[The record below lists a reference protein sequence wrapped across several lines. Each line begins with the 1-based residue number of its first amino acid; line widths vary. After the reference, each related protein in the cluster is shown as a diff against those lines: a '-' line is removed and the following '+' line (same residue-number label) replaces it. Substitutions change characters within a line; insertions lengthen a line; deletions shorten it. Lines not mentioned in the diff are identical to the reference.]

1 MISEGQAKQDQ
12 PLVTQVMSQGL
23 LTLTLDR
30 PERRNALSRD
40 MAEQLLAALE
50 AAASDEAVRAVLLRG
65 AGGHFCVGGDVKAM
79 VAKSA
84 QPVDVQTRARDL
96 RRRTEAVRWLR
107 EMPKPTVA
115 CVTGSAAGAGLALAL
130 ACDFRFI
137 ADSATL
143 TTAFA
148 RIGVSGDY
156 GCSYLLTQLTG
167 SARAR
172 ELMMLSP
179 RFSGEDAGRYGLATQ
194 VLPQAQ
200 IEEAA
205 RHFAAGLAAGPS
217 VALGA
222 MKANLNLALEGTM
235 AECLD
240 AEAPRHLECFKTD
253 DHKESVLAFT
263 QKRAP
268 VLFGR

>member
-1 MISEGQAKQDQ
+1 MA
-12 PLVTQVMSQGL
+12 QGL
-23 LTLTLDR
+23 LILTLDR
-30 PERRNALSRD
+30 PERRNALSRE

-50 AAASDEAVRAVLLRG
+50 SAASDSAVRAVLLRG

-79 VAKSA
+79 AARSG

-107 EMPKPTVA
+107 DMPKPTVA

-137 ADSATL
+137 ADNATL

-156 GCSYLLTQLTG
+156 GCSYLLTQLAGT
-167 SARAR
+167 ARAR

-179 RFSGEDAGRYGLATQ
+179 RLSGEDAGRYGLATQ
-194 VLPQAQ
+194 VLPATQVEQAAQ
-200 IEEAA
+200 QFAA
-205 RHFAAGLAAGPS
+205 RLAGGPT

-222 MKANLNLALEGTM
+222 IKANLNLALDAGM
-235 AECLD
+235 PECLD
-240 AEAPRHLECFKTD
+240 AEAPRHLECFKTQ

-263 QKRAP
+263 QKREP
-268 VLFGR
+268 LLSGR